1 MEVCIYLAEKNAM
14 KTFKF
19 IFLLAALTAV
29 SCNYLMMSDPVAD
42 KGTICVRFEGN
53 SFPGT
58 RASEIPD
65 TNDFILSVK
74 DSKGKLIYGGSYG
87 AAPQEILAD
96 PGTYTV
102 SVESCEFGEPQFDCP
117 QYGDTEIVV
126 VKAGAASSVTLYCSQ
141 LNCGIRLK
149 TDPEFLTAY
158 PSGVLF
164 VKASTGKLMYAYS
177 ERRFAYFLPGN
188 ISLVLSDTGG
198 EKTLFTKTLSAQ
210 DMLSL
215 GVTVS
220 SSMTG
225 GMAVQVDTTRHWLSD
240 DVEIGGTGGG
250 SDTGNAFSVG
260 SAHDHVGESDV
271 WVYGYIVGGDLSSSK
286 CSFSAPFSSR
296 TNIVLAS
303 KSSCRDK
310 ASCLSVQLS
319 KGDIRDALNLVD
331 HPELLGRQIYLKGE
345 IVGSYYGIT
354 GIQNLSEYEFK

>member
-1 MEVCIYLAEKNAM
+1 M
-14 KTFKF
+14 KTSKL
-19 IFLLAALTAV
+19 FLLLVALSAV
-29 SCNYLMMSDPVAD
+29 SCNFLMMSDPESG
-42 KGTICVRFEGN
+42 KGTISVRFEKN

-58 RASEIPD
+58 KATEIPD
-65 TNDFILSVK
+65 TNDFILTVK
-74 DSKGKLIYGGSYG
+74 DSKGKLIYGGEYG

-126 VKAGAASSVTLYCSQ
+126 VKAGAVSSVTLYCSQ

-149 TDPEFLTAY
+149 TDPEFLTTY
-158 PSGVLF
+158 PSSVMF
-164 VKASTGKLMYAYS
+164 VKSSTGKLLYSYS

-188 ISLVLSDTGG
+188 ISLVLSDSAG
-198 EKTLFTKTLSAQ
+198 EKTLFTKALSPQ

-220 SSMTG
+220 SARTG
-225 GMAVQVDTTRHWLSD
+225 GMSVQVDTTRHWLD
-240 DVEIGGTGGG
+240 DAVEIGGGGGG
-250 SDTGNAFSVG
+250 SDTGNAISVG
-260 SAHDHVGESDV
+260 SAHEHVGETDV

-286 CSFSAPFSSR
+286 CSFAAPFASR

-303 KSSCRDK
+303 KSSCKDK
-310 ASCLSVQLS
+310 ASCLSVQLA

-331 HPELLGRQIYLKGE
+331 HPDLLGKQIYLKGE